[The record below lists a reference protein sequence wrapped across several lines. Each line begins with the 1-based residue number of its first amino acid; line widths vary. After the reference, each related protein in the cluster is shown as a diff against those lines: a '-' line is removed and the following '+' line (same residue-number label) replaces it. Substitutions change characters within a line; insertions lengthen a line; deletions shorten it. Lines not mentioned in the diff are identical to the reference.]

1 MPAFA
6 LLFFILKQTT
16 LWILCRP
23 FIFSGLLKSAQPR
36 RPVGARLLMLARG
49 WLSLLAGSDATCL
62 RVAPARF
69 VLLGP
74 DGGNKGLLSQG
85 RFLGVRKHRGRFLGV
100 RKHQFPP
107 DSLPLCTP
115 AKASLQHQP
124 LCSLL
129 WRPWGT
135 GL

>member
-23 FIFSGLLKSAQPR
+23 FIFSGLLKSAQPQ
-36 RPVGARLLMLARG
+36 RPVGARLLVLARG

-85 RFLGVRKHRGRFLGV
+85 RFLGM
-100 RKHQFPP
+100 RKHQFSP
-107 DSLPLCTP
+107 DTLPLCTP

>member
-1 MPAFA
+1 MPAF
-6 LLFFILKQTT
+6 LLFFFILKQTT

-23 FIFSGLLKSAQPR
+23 FIFSGLLKSAQSQ
-36 RPVGARLLMLARG
+36 RPVGACLLMLARG
-49 WLSLLAGSDATCL
+49 WLGLLAGRDATCL

-74 DGGNKGLLSQG
+74 DGGNKGLLS
-85 RFLGVRKHRGRFLGV
+85 RGRFLGV
-100 RKHQFPP
+100 RKYQFPP
-107 DSLPLCTP
+107 DTLPLCTP
-115 AKASLQHQP
+115 AKTSLQHQP
-124 LCSLL
+124 PCSLL

>member
-74 DGGNKGLLSQG
+74 DGGNKGLLS
-85 RFLGVRKHRGRFLGV
+85 RGIFLGV

-107 DSLPLCTP
+107 DTLPLCTP